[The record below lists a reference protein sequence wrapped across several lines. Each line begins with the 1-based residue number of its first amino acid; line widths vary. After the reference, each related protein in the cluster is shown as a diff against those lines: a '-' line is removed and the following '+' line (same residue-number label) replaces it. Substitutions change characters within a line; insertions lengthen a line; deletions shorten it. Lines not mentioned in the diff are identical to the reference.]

1 MVMLTLSSLLLYPHT
16 ARYPLREKDGLTL
29 NYARTN
35 TSDFN
40 ELYYVL
46 KLYI

>member
-1 MVMLTLSSLLLYPHT
+1 MLTLSSLLLYPHT
-16 ARYPLREKDGLTL
+16 ARSPLSEKDGLTL

-40 ELYYVL
+40 ALYYVV